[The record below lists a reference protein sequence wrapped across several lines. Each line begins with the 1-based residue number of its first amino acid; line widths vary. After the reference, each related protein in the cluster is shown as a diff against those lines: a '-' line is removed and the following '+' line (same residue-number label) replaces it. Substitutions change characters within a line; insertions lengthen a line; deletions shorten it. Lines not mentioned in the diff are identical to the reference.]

1 MKRASGLALPWEIS
15 LLKAILL
22 FLQMAVL
29 LVLPFLPLPP
39 SFPNSCEDVL
49 RAARPGWALHGLISV
64 EVGGDLRG
72 STLLGSGERLEEGV
86 DNAKPQP
93 LLLSGPGRSPGI
105 CLPGL
110 VTVRLLVKSPWEP
123 QPTLPEIS
131 FPGEPTVI
139 ELGCCPP
146 CNLACLWGSKLD

>member
-72 STLLGSGERLEEGV
+72 STLLGSGRGWRRGWTMPNLSRCCCLALEGALEFAFQGWS
-86 DNAKPQP
+86 Q
-93 LLLSGPGRSPGI
+93 
-105 CLPGL
+105 
-110 VTVRLLVKSPWEP
+110 
-123 QPTLPEIS
+123 
-131 FPGEPTVI
+131 
-139 ELGCCPP
+139 
-146 CNLACLWGSKLD
+146 LDYW